1 MYNITMA
8 IVNTMLATLAVMV
21 SSTLA
26 FLIIAVQ
33 ITRLLPYPF
42 NIVSVLVWI
51 AAVFAE
57 VVVINYVIQ
66 AMYDKFV
73 KIASIAGGL
82 FSRYTSI

>member
-1 MYNITMA
+1 
-8 IVNTMLATLAVMV
+8 
-21 SSTLA
+21 
-26 FLIIAVQ
+26 
-33 ITRLLPYPF
+33 
-42 NIVSVLVWI
+42 VWI